1 MDQFLQPRLKMA
13 DVARMAGVSVA
24 TVSRA
29 LAGSPLVSEETRA
42 RIEAAVKATGYVVNQ
57 VASGLRLQ
65 RSRQVLVLLPDIA
78 NPFFG
83 EVVLGIE
90 EEAQRLGFGV
100 LIGNTARNPDREAA
114 LARQF
119 QTGAVDGLVLLT
131 GHKPPDIPATRLVG
145 VSEHIADP
153 AVAMVSI
160 DNRAAAREAVAYLL
174 ALGHR
179 KIAHIGGPAGN
190 ILTQQRYAGFLDA
203 MGGQVDP
210 ARVQFGD
217 YSIASGEA
225 AMHTLLNTTPTAVFC
240 SNDEMAIG
248 AIRAARANRL
258 SVPGDLSIVGF
269 DDIPFAG
276 AYDPPLTTI
285 RQPRR
290 EMGRVA
296 ARLLLAAISDEDLPR
311 PAVLPHTLIMRA
323 STGKIKI
330 S

>member
-1 MDQFLQPRLKMA
+1 MDQFAQPRLKMA
-13 DVARMAGVSVA
+13 DVARIAGVSVA

-42 RIEAAVKATGYVVNQ
+42 RIEAAVRDTGYVVNQ

-65 RSRQVLVLLPDIA
+65 RSRQILVLLPDIA

-90 EEAQRLGFGV
+90 EEAQRQGCGV
-100 LIGNTARNPDREAA
+100 LIGNTARNPEREAA

-131 GHKPPDIPATRLVG
+131 GHKPPGIPPTRLVG

-153 AVAMVSI
+153 AIAVVSI
-160 DNRAAAREAVAYLL
+160 DNRAAAREAVTYLL

-179 KIAHIGGPAGN
+179 KVAHIGGPTGN
-190 ILTQQRYAGFLDA
+190 ILTQQRHAGFLDA
-203 MGGQVDP
+203 LGGDADP
-210 ARVQFGD
+210 ALVQFGD

-225 AMHTLLNTTPTAVFC
+225 AMHALLPAQPTAVFC

-248 AIRAARANRL
+248 AIRAARASGLHVPHEL
-258 SVPGDLSIVGF
+258 SVVGF

-290 EMGRVA
+290 DMGRVA
-296 ARLLLAAISDEDLPR
+296 ARVLLAALDDQDMPR
-311 PAVLPHTLIMRA
+311 PAVLPHTLIVRA
-323 STGKIKI
+323 RTGPADGK
-330 S
+330 